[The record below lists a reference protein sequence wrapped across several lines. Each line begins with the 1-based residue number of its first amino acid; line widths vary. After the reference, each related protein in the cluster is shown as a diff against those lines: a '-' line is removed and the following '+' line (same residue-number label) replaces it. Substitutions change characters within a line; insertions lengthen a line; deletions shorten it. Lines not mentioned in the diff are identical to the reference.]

1 MSVYTKTGDQGK
13 TSLYTGERVS
23 KDSLRVQV
31 YGTIDEANSALAM
44 SRAFAKNPEVK
55 EKIYKLQK
63 LMPLLM
69 ADLASLNKPP
79 LITEENISYLESE
92 MDSIEAVLPK
102 LTAFIIP
109 GDSKSGAFLD
119 LARTITRRAERKFL
133 TLAQSE
139 EVHNVDRLFLNR
151 LSDYCFLLM
160 RLEDKEEDNK

>member
-1 MSVYTKTGDQGK
+1 MSVYTKTGDDG
-13 TSLYTGERVS
+13 TTGLYTGERIAKNS
-23 KDSLRVQV
+23 IRVQV

-44 SRAFAKNPEVK
+44 SRAFAKNPEVRD
-55 EKIYKLQK
+55 KIYKLQK
-63 LMPLLM
+63 IMPLLM

-79 LITEENISYLESE
+79 MITAENVSELESD
-92 MDSIEAVLPK
+92 MDSMETALPK

-109 GDSKSGAFLD
+109 GDSKAGAFLD

-139 EVHNVDRLFLNR
+139 QVHEVDRIFLNR

-160 RLEDKEEDNK
+160 RLEDNYQK